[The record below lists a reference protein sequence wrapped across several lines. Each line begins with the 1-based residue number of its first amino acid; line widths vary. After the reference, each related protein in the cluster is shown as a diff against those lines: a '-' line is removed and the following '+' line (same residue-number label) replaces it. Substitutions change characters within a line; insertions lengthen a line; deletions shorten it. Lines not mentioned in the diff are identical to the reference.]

1 MTLVTFTPNDCKM
14 KKMKGCDQLIG
25 YVRIDMSYTRRQEAI
40 WNFTTTMFTVVFLSC
55 IFIIFN
61 HDTET
66 VVIKPIKKVVQIII
80 KLAENPLKKPE
91 PPADEEDTGH

>member
-1 MTLVTFTPNDCKM
+1 
-14 KKMKGCDQLIG
+14 
-25 YVRIDMSYTRRQEAI
+25 
-40 WNFTTTMFTVVFLSC
+40 LSA

-80 KLAENPLKKPE
+80 KLAENPLKKPAV
-91 PPADEEDTGH
+91 PTEEEETGH